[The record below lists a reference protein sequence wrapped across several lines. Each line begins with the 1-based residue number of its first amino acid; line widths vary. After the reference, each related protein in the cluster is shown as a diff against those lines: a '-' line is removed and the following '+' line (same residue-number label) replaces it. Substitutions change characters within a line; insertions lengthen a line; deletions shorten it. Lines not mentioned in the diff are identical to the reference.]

1 MTNAVLTTVVALSAI
16 GLTMSASVGT
26 TSRASA
32 DAPASG
38 TVGGPPDSLV
48 VNPRASSVRWKGV
61 RLGSRDSSAGTVN
74 IESGLLVIRH
84 EKLTSGSFTI
94 DMRSVAMAG
103 APTFVPAGW
112 RAGERLLVAELFDVM
127 RYPRAV
133 FKSTGATRVGQARW
147 RVTGDLT
154 MNDVTRPIT
163 FDADVA
169 WPETGHMVAT
179 STFSIDRREWRL
191 PSAPAGRV
199 QDGGDESIQLA
210 ITLDARRKPSRVAMR

>member
-1 MTNAVLTTVVALSAI
+1 MTNAVLTTIAALSAI
-16 GLTMSASVGT
+16 GLTVSADFGT
-26 TSRASA
+26 ASRAEA
-32 DAPASG
+32 HMPVATAF
-38 TVGGPPDSLV
+38 GGPPDSLV
-48 VNPRASSVRWKGV
+48 VDPRASTIRWKGT

-84 EKLTSGSFTI
+84 EKLTSGTFTI

-103 APTFVPAGW
+103 APTIIPASL
-112 RAGERLLVAELFDVM
+112 RIGERLTVAELFDVI
-127 RYPRAV
+127 RHPRAE
-133 FKSTGATRVGQARW
+133 FRSTGAVRVGEARW

-179 STFSIDRREWRL
+179 SIFTIDRREWRV

-199 QDGGDESIQLA
+199 KSPADDAIQLA
-210 ITLDARRKPSRVAMR
+210 ITLDARRKTPRVVTR